1 MTTGEPG
8 TAANVVNSG
17 TQQAAVLDFT
27 IPQGKTGESG
37 TPVELLS
44 AYSTPAQAGT
54 NGTALI
60 FDRNALSYGTA
71 VSHTAGSSSFT
82 LNKPG
87 VYSVAFQGNFA
98 PGSGVNF
105 PLSVSVSLQQGGSP
119 VAGAA
124 AQHTFHT
131 SSDSANLSFTAP
143 LAAASAPAT
152 LQVVGNGT
160 AYLYGIMG
168 ITISRLGD
176 IPTT

>member
-1 MTTGEPG
+1 MNFFHLTPSILRFLYG
-8 TAANVVNSG
+8 
-17 TQQAAVLDFT
+17 AVC
-27 IPQGKTGESG
+27 ISQ
-37 TPVELLS
+37 
-44 AYSTPAQAGT
+44 
-54 NGTALI
+54 
-60 FDRNALSYGTA
+60 
-71 VSHTAGSSSFT
+71 
-82 LNKPG
+82 
-87 VYSVAFQGNFA
+87 
-98 PGSGVNF
+98 SGVNF